1 MSDQEGGLTRRDF
14 LRGVSIAAA
23 TVAAT
28 GLPAAVSRAA
38 DVAPAAAAASAAE
51 KRARVVLIRDAAA
64 VNADGT
70 VNADVVAHML
80 DEAVAKLL
88 GVNTAQAAWAQLL
101 KPTDTVG
108 IKSNV
113 WTPIRTPEVV
123 EQALRQ
129 RVIAAGVP
137 EASVTVTD
145 REARKLL
152 TECTALI
159 NIRPARAHFWA
170 GMGGCVKNYI
180 MFSDNPSQYH
190 PNACED
196 LAKVW
201 DLFQVKKATR
211 LNILLLLT
219 PQFVCRGPHS
229 IDARYVWP
237 YKGLLM
243 STDPVAV
250 DALGAHLLHLKR
262 MAVFGEEQ
270 PGTPTSHIGF
280 ADLKYGL
287 GVSDLARIDLIKL
300 GWPDDILL

>member
-1 MSDQEGGLTRRDF
+1 MSDHDGALTRRDF
-14 LRGVSIAAA
+14 LRGVSAAA
-23 TVAAT
+23 AAVAAT
-28 GLPAAVSRAA
+28 GLSTAVSRAA
-38 DVAPAAAAASAAE
+38 DVAPAVAE

-64 VNADGT
+64 VGDDGA
-70 VNADVVAHML
+70 VNADVVAHMI

-88 GVNTAQAAWAQLL
+88 GVGTAQAAWSQLL
-101 KPTDTVG
+101 KPADIVG
-108 IKSNV
+108 IKTNV
-113 WTPIRTPEVV
+113 WTPLRTPEAV

-129 RVIAAGVP
+129 RALDAGVS
-137 EASVTVTD
+137 ADNVRITD

-152 TECTALI
+152 TDCTALI

-201 DLFQVKKATR
+201 NLFEVKKATR

-219 PQFVCRGPHS
+219 PQFVCRGAHNY
-229 IDARYVWP
+229 DARYVWP
-237 YKGLLM
+237 YRGLLM

-287 GVSDLARIDLIKL
+287 GVSDPKRIDLIKL
-300 GWPDDILL
+300 GWSDDILL